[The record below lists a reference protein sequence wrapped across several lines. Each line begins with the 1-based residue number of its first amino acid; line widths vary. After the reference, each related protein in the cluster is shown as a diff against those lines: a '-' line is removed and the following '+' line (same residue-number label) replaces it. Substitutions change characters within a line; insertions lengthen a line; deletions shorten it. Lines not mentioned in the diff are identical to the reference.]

1 MTEPEGALLKL
12 ECGASEREH
21 GRNGVMNTLYLFLT
35 HSSNVTALLAISII
49 AFNTSQFRPVTV
61 PMKVQKLN
69 RRESLR

>member
-1 MTEPEGALLKL
+1 
-12 ECGASEREH
+12 
-21 GRNGVMNTLYLFLT
+21 MNTLYLFLT